1 MPSPFE
7 TLLIVPPFTTPT
19 RPSYAVH
26 VLQACAREA
35 GFPVTVFYAHLDFVA
50 TIGLEK
56 YERVSAVRHDLMLG
70 DRVFAAAAYGV
81 PPLGRDGE
89 ELLAQ
94 HAQLEGGQP
103 AGQQRRAIRLTAEQL
118 RQIAA
123 LAGSWIERIAA
134 EVAARPVKVVGCTS
148 MFFQT
153 SAAVALL
160 NRIKELRPD
169 IITIMGGP
177 NCEAEMAEGVTTLS
191 PLIDYIFSGESEQ
204 TFVHFLQQVAEEK
217 LPTGRIIQGQP
228 CQEMDSLPTPDFREF
243 YEAVGHYLP
252 DLAAQP
258 NRLALVYESSRGC
271 WWGQKHHCTFCGLN
285 GMGMGFRQKSPEKVI
300 AELEAL
306 LAAHP
311 TSASVWVQMTDNIM
325 PHSYFKALLPQL
337 ERVVEKAPW
346 LTIFYEQKAN
356 LSLTQ
361 VEQLVKAG
369 VRHIQPGIEALSTSL
384 LKRMDKGVNVAHNV
398 SLLRYARSLGMSL
411 SWNLLRA
418 FPGDERFEYEETL
431 ALLPLLHHLEPPSG
445 FFHLTVDRFS
455 PYFERPENYGIEAIG
470 PWPGY
475 KMILPAE
482 ANVNKVAYHFSGKYE
497 AASRTHMDLV
507 MQIEREIQKWKA
519 SWEKEI
525 KVMGI
530 SMRTPPAL
538 RVSREAD
545 GQYLLTDTRGLPGT
559 ARRSEITRE
568 QASVALVGRPYQATP
583 AMEWAVEQK
592 VGLIVDKNY
601 YMPLAT
607 ARVELL
613 REFENELSEQ
623 KQRRQPTAV
632 IPLVSVS

>member
-7 TLLIVPPFTTPT
+7 TLLIVPPFTSPT

-26 VLQACAREA
+26 VLQACARQA
-35 GFPVTVFYAHLDFVA
+35 GFPVTVFYAHLDFAA
-50 TIGLEK
+50 TIGLEN
-56 YERVSAVRHDLMLG
+56 YDRVSVVRHDLMLG
-70 DRVFAAAAYGV
+70 DRIFAAAAYRV
-81 PPLGRDGE
+81 PLLGRDAN

-94 HAQLEGGQP
+94 HTLLAGEQP
-103 AGQQRRAIRLTAEQL
+103 AGEQRRAIRLTADEL
-118 RQIAA
+118 RHIAA
-123 LAGSWIERIAA
+123 TAEAWIERIAT

-160 NRIKELRPD
+160 NRIKQLRPD

-191 PLIDYIFSGESEQ
+191 PLIDYIFSGESEE
-204 TFVHFLQQVAEEK
+204 TLVAFLQQVAENK
-217 LPTGRIIQGQP
+217 LPAERIISGQP
-228 CQEMDSLPTPDFREF
+228 CQEMDSLPTPDFSEF
-243 YEAVGHYLP
+243 YEAVRHYLP
-252 DLAAQP
+252 ELAAQP
-258 NRLALVYESSRGC
+258 GQLALVYESSRGC

-300 AELEAL
+300 AELESL

-325 PHSYFKALLPQL
+325 PHSYFKTLLPEL
-337 ERVVEKAPW
+337 ERVTAKAPW

-361 VEQLVKAG
+361 VEQLVRAG

-398 SLLRYARSLGMSL
+398 SLLRYARSMGMSL

-418 FPGDERFEYEETL
+418 FPGDEQFEYEETL
-431 ALLPLLHHLEPPSG
+431 ALLPLIHHLEPPSG
-445 FFHLTVDRFS
+445 FFHLTIDRFS
-455 PYFERPENYGIEAIG
+455 PYFERPEAYGIEATG

-475 KMILPAE
+475 QMILPAE
-482 ANVNKVAYHFSGKYE
+482 ADINKVAYHFSGKYE
-497 AASRTHMDLV
+497 AASRTNMDLV
-507 MQIEREIQKWKA
+507 IQIEREIQKWKA
-519 SWEKEI
+519 SWEKEV
-525 KVMGI
+525 KVLGI
-530 SMRTPPAL
+530 AMRTPPAL

-545 GQYLLTDTRGLPGT
+545 GQYILTDTRGLPAT
-559 ARRSEITRE
+559 SSRYKLTRQ
-568 QASVALVGRPYQATP
+568 QASAALVGRPYQP
-583 AMEWAVEQK
+583 SPEMEWALEHK

-607 ARVELL
+607 ARVELIRDL
-613 REFENELSEQ
+613 ENELNEW